1 MSDLKGKLPD
11 DFPGKAALEAAGITT
26 YAQLRKTMETENWF
40 NEVPNIGEAT
50 AEKIDERLANDGA
63 GAPERTT
70 EERAV
75 DDRVNAE
82 TERLAKQRAQQAEFD
97 RLRAESDLA
106 TSEKGLF
113 VRATDHALGL
123 VEHMGCAGRYVGKAP
138 QAEQGDSLCPQC
150 QVKLIGGN
158 SKFYPLPYIIPEA
171 GLLVKD
177 PDSGEFYALPHD
189 GTLAAATAETW
200 LTISNP
206 TTGKPLVPEANKE
219 ASKQRRAAL
228 AA

>member
-1 MSDLKGKLPD
+1 MSDLRGKLPE

-26 YAQLRKTMETENWF
+26 YAQLRDAGDVTEI
-40 NEVPNIGEAT
+40 EGIGPAT
-50 AEKIDERLANDGA
+50 KEKIDERLAGDGA
-63 GAPERTT
+63 DAPERTT

-82 TERLAKQRAQQAEFD
+82 TERLAKQRAQQNEFD
-97 RLRAESDLA
+97 RLRAINDLEA
-106 TSEKGLF
+106 SEKGLF

-138 QAEQGDSLCPQC
+138 QSEEGDSLCPQC

-158 SKFYPLPYIIPEA
+158 SKFYPLPYIVPEA

-177 PDSGEFYALPHD
+177 PNSGEFYALPHD

-206 TTGKPLVPEANKE
+206 TTGEPLVPEADKK
-219 ASKQRRAAL
+219 ASEQRRAAAGL